1 MKRPLRHTDV
11 PADLRFA
18 LLAATGG
25 FVAPIGSGTELRKIG
40 I

>member
-1 MKRPLRHTDV
+1 M
-11 PADLRFA
+11 PAEWGFA
-18 LLAATGG
+18 PLAATGG